1 MSLGRRV
8 AKRRPPLWG
17 VEMPYLV
24 RSKGLHLTMR
34 DIGNG
39 AMVDLPPMQWAR
51 FEAIPQGVNPLGDH
65 QLEVRE
71 IVADPAAETAAVEP
85 ERRYR
90 KKREE

>member
-1 MSLGRRV
+1 M
-8 AKRRPPLWG
+8 PPAVVG
-17 VEMPYLV
+17 FEMPFMV

-34 DIGNG
+34 DMGHG

-51 FEAIPQGVNPLGDH
+51 FDQLPRGVNPLGDH
-65 QLEVRE
+65 QIEVRE
-71 IVADPAAETAAVEP
+71 IVADPLAEAAAVEP